1 MGGIQAGVAG
11 RDSAP
16 PRQNW
21 EEKSEKG
28 ETSEEKLKIRKIL
41 QASVFPTPS
50 CIGSSEG
57 KGCVYV
63 TRYHK
68 MSIK

>member
-1 MGGIQAGVAG
+1 MSCVVVRQMGGIQAGVAC

-41 QASVFPTPS
+41 HQASVFPTPS
-50 CIGSSEG
+50 YIGSSEG
-57 KGCVYV
+57 KGCV
-63 TRYHK
+63 
-68 MSIK
+68 